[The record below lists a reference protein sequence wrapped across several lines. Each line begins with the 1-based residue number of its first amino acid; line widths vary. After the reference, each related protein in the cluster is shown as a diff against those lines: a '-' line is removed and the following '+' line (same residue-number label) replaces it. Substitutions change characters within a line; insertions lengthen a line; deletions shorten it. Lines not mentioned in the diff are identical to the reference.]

1 MSLPVS
7 VKLSK
12 RKDGEKVSNVAS
24 ELVSESGT
32 RQRWPVL
39 ISTFLSY
46 FYDSFDLA
54 ILSIAMPVLIK
65 VLNIDLAAGGLL
77 ASATMIGAAVGSM
90 VLGVVAENRGRKFTL
105 VFSLV
110 WFGIGTGLIYF
121 VSSYSEWLLLRF
133 LTGIAIGGV
142 WGPCVAL
149 VASHWAPRFRARASG
164 FMLSTF
170 AIASIAA
177 ALIGRFVLS
186 VDWRL
191 LFIAGAT
198 AVIAAVIVQL
208 TVPDDSESV
217 KANTKSAGKG
227 VSLGTIFSGSI
238 AKYTILGTL
247 LNVANMGGYW
257 GAATWIPTYLIKV
270 RELSLTQMADFS
282 MVMYTGM
289 FCGYQG
295 FAYLGDKVGRK
306 KAMIASFC
314 VDVVAIPLYLIIPD
328 AQFLF
333 WWGAVVGFGFG
344 GVFGLM
350 GAFYAE
356 LFPERVRALAGGF
369 CFNVG
374 RLGAVAA
381 PYTVG
386 LIGQAYGL
394 NVGLMIVPVF
404 FAAAIVVMLFLP
416 ETIKD
421 SPIVEQRPQ
430 TA

>member
-1 MSLPVS
+1 M
-7 VKLSK
+7 
-12 RKDGEKVSNVAS
+12 SNVAG
-24 ELVSESGT
+24 EVVSESGT

-39 ISTFLSY
+39 IATFLAY

-65 VLNIDLAAGGLL
+65 VLNIDLASGGLL
-77 ASATMIGAAVGSM
+77 ASATMIGAAAGSII
-90 VLGVVAENRGRKFTL
+90 LGIVAENRGRKFAL
-105 VFSLV
+105 VLSLA
-110 WFGIGTGLIYF
+110 WFGIGTGLIYL
-121 VSSYSEWLLLRF
+121 VSSYGEWLALRC

-149 VASHWAPRFRARASG
+149 VANHWTPKYRARASG

-170 AIASIAA
+170 AIASVAA
-177 ALIGRFVLS
+177 ALIGRFVLNL
-186 VDWRL
+186 DWRL
-191 LFIAGAT
+191 LFAAGAT
-198 AVIAAVIVQL
+198 AVIAAFFVLVMI
-208 TVPDDSESV
+208 PDDSASV
-217 KANTKSAGKG
+217 KAKTKSAGQG
-227 VSLGTIFSGSI
+227 VGLGTIFSGPI

-257 GAATWIPTYLIKV
+257 GAASWIPTYLTKV
-270 RELSLTQMADFS
+270 RGLSLTQMADFS
-282 MVMYTGM
+282 MVMYVGM

-314 VDVVAIPLYLIIPD
+314 LDVVAIPLYLIIPD

-350 GAFYAE
+350 GSFYAE

-386 LIGQAYGL
+386 LIGQTYGL
-394 NVGLMIVPVF
+394 DVGLGIVPVI
-404 FAAAIVVMLFLP
+404 FASAIVVMLFLP
-416 ETIKD
+416 ETIKEGTTA
-421 SPIVEQRPQ
+421 EQRPQ